1 MRHEYIPN
9 HESRSCA
16 LRSKKVAGGG
26 SDFAGDLLGGLCKG
40 LGYLVLGYLA
50 KFCISTVT
58 GIIAYQKPLWLV
70 CCAGLFILNWK
81 DYNSKA
87 LGCITLLLAL
97 QISSTFLFG
106 MLPLAVPQFL
116 GGNGI
121 ALFQMLTVL
130 SSSMPGI
137 VATIGLLFVVVV
149 NIYVLG
155 GKYYVD
161 GLVSFMTCL
170 FCRVL
175 LQSMHL
181 VFGGII
187 GLGFQHIGAAC
198 LHSSATWLHDTL
210 SNCSADVMS
219 SLVSSTYV
227 QMVLNGDITRVAS
240 TYIQLVLN
248 SDITRVA
255 FSNVCCSIGWRLWWR
270 ALVLFV
276 KSPRRTLVGCVV
288 VYVGPL
294 VCFHSIS
301 GWYSTYLGYSVRGVV
316 ETLSSSVLSYYFI
329 NYICKIKRRPSL
341 ASDLGPAQAEPDMQS
356 TEAKQ
361 SCCPTRRGGGG
372 IGIKWVLTRFLWIL
386 PFLPSGSAAGGSA
399 GMNVV
404 SSMIPPGG
412 VVGTLAGAGA
422 ALVNDMVAERNDID
436 SLLSNIFQG
445 NDVGE
450 DDDEYTAVA
459 DTTDASSSANS
470 NPHIMTTELFIP
482 RDQVNL
488 RQKYQHLTHPTVK
501 LVWNAFDTLTG
512 FLHRIGTESPATP
525 EEIELAFKEFA
536 DGFIAIYPNIGNLGQ
551 KLDGKGHAYV
561 MCFAINASIGYDGTA
576 SYDRMLI
583 INCCVSW

>member
-1 MRHEYIPN
+1 
-9 HESRSCA
+9 
-16 LRSKKVAGGG
+16 
-26 SDFAGDLLGGLCKG
+26 
-40 LGYLVLGYLA
+40 
-50 KFCISTVT
+50 
-58 GIIAYQKPLWLV
+58 
-70 CCAGLFILNWK
+70 
-81 DYNSKA
+81 
-87 LGCITLLLAL
+87 
-97 QISSTFLFG
+97 
-106 MLPLAVPQFL
+106 
-116 GGNGI
+116 
-121 ALFQMLTVL
+121 
-130 SSSMPGI
+130 
-137 VATIGLLFVVVV
+137 
-149 NIYVLG
+149 
-155 GKYYVD
+155 
-161 GLVSFMTCL
+161 
-170 FCRVL
+170 
-175 LQSMHL
+175 
-181 VFGGII
+181 
-187 GLGFQHIGAAC
+187 
-198 LHSSATWLHDTL
+198 
-210 SNCSADVMS
+210 
-219 SLVSSTYV
+219 
-227 QMVLNGDITRVAS
+227 
-240 TYIQLVLN
+240 
-248 SDITRVA
+248 
-255 FSNVCCSIGWRLWWR
+255 
-270 ALVLFV
+270 
-276 KSPRRTLVGCVV
+276 
-288 VYVGPL
+288 
-294 VCFHSIS
+294 
-301 GWYSTYLGYSVRGVV
+301 
-316 ETLSSSVLSYYFI
+316 
-329 NYICKIKRRPSL
+329 
-341 ASDLGPAQAEPDMQS
+341 MQS

-361 SCCPTRRGGGG
+361 SCRPTRRGGGG

-386 PFLPSGSAAGGSA
+386 PFLPSGSAAGGA

-450 DDDEYTAVA
+450 DDDDYTAVA

-482 RDQVNL
+482 QDQVNL